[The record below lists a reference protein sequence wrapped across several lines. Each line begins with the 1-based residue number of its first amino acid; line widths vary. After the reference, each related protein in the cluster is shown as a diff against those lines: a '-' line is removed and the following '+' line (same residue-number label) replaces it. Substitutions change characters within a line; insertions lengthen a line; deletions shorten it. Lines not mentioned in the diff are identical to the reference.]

1 MAGVAEYLQFSATL
15 ETDNASV
22 ADPRSALRD
31 AKTYWMS
38 GLWKWMTPLN
48 GRPSPNNVIT
58 GLWEAGEEEMRDNVP
73 EGFGAIQKLADPT
86 SCGTGARGPKG
97 KMYEN
102 IWAKAKQHFGLTDD
116 MGNQIPHD
124 AATVDYN
131 SWNEST

>member
-1 MAGVAEYLQFSATL
+1 
-15 ETDNASV
+15 
-22 ADPRSALRD
+22 
-31 AKTYWMS
+31 
-38 GLWKWMTPLN
+38 MTPLN